1 MLLQA
6 FARVASAREDVDLL
20 LVGDGP
26 LRETLTDLRFA
37 WLKCR
42 VRFLGIRAD
51 DPEIRALDLFA
62 LTSVSEAASLT
73 LLEAM
78 ASGLPVVVTAVGG
91 NPELVRDGI
100 DGLHV
105 PRGDASSTAT
115 AILQILDDPSLASKM
130 GKAASRASRGAIS
143 TRCDGHGL
151 SNFTEISVCHRRF
164 ENAAT
169 IAAMAAAATT
179 APARPTTSLNR
190 WIATVF

>member
-26 LRETLTDLRFA
+26 LRETLTDLSVS
-37 WLKCR
+37 LGLECR

-51 DPEIRALDLFA
+51 VPEILRALDVFA

-91 NPELVRDGI
+91 NPELVRHGI

-105 PRGDASSTAT
+105 PRGDASATAT
-115 AILQILDDPSLASKM
+115 AILQILDDPSLASTN
-130 GKAASRASRGAIS
+130 GQGCSRASRGAIS
-143 TRCDGHGL
+143 TRCDGRGL
-151 SNFTEISVCHRRF
+151 SQTLPRSLFVTGGLRTLRRSPQWPQRQRRLPPDLR
-164 ENAAT
+164 EA
-169 IAAMAAAATT
+169 
-179 APARPTTSLNR
+179 
-190 WIATVF
+190 